1 MSTCAV
7 LAPNTVRV
15 VVRFGSSEHP
25 EPASAVYLRQADD
38 SRFHF
43 VRRLNGEVARVD
55 EDQLDPEFVAAV
67 LAQRSQG
74 KQNVFPGGRW

>member
-1 MSTCAV
+1 MNSCAV

-25 EPASAVYLRQADD
+25 EPASAVYVRAADD
-38 SRFHF
+38 TRFHF
-43 VRRLNGEVARVD
+43 VRRLNGELVRVH
-55 EDQLDPEFVAAV
+55 ENQMDPKFVEV

-74 KQNVFPGGRW
+74 SQNVFPGGRW